1 MEINKNVKF
10 LIVGLG
16 LMGGSVAYKLSLEGY
31 EVGAITLNQEDIDYA
46 INNKII
52 KSGMSTVDKDYISHF
67 DVIIFAL
74 YPSVFVEWI
83 RKYQHLIRRGT
94 LLTDVTGVK
103 GAVVEEIQDLLRE
116 EDLEFLAAHPM
127 AGREVGGVQNA
138 KPDLFEGANYIITP
152 TLRNSNDAVE
162 FLKEFAKI
170 FNFKNVSIIGVDEH
184 DEMIGFVSQLTHCI
198 AVSLM
203 TAKKNPEDLVKYTG
217 DSFRDL
223 TRIAR
228 INEDMWCELVLYN
241 KEKLLKEMDAFL
253 EQFNKLRNAIEE
265 SDEETI
271 KDMMKLSTKNRS
283 YFDKGGNK

>member
-16 LMGGSVAYKLSLEGY
+16 LMGGSIAHRLSLSGY

-52 KSGMSTVDKDYISHF
+52 KSGMTTVEKDYISRF

-83 RKYQHLIRRGT
+83 KKYQHLIRRGT

-103 GAVVEEIQDLLRE
+103 GAVVNEIQDLLRE

-127 AGREVGGVQNA
+127 AGREVGGVRNSN
-138 KPDLFEGANYIITP
+138 PNLFEGANYIITP
-152 TLRNSNDAVE
+152 TLRNTNDAVE

-170 FNFKNVSIIGVDEH
+170 FGFKNVSIIGVDEH

-203 TAKKNPEDLVKYTG
+203 TTKKEPQDLVKYTG

-228 INEDMWCELVLYN
+228 INEDMWCELFLYN
-241 KEKLLKEMDAFL
+241 KDKLLKEMNAFL
-253 EQFNKLRNAIEE
+253 DQFNKLKEAISEE
-265 SDEETI
+265 DKETI
-271 KDMMKLSTKNRS
+271 KNMMKLSTKNRS
-283 YFDKGGNK
+283 YFDKGGND